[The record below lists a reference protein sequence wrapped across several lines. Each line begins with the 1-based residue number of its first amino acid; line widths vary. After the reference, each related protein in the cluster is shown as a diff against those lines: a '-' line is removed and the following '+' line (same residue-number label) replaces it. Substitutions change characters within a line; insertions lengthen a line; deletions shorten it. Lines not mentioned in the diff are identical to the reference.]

1 MNRNRRQ
8 ALKAALLLTS
18 PWLTAGRAI
27 RADESTSSAKTGQTV
42 VVIGAGMAGLAAAQR
57 LQAGGYKVIVVEGRH
72 RAGGRMWTDYSLGTA
87 VDLGAA
93 WIHGDAAS
101 NPLMKMVKQYDLSTT
116 ATDWDE
122 TWLYDHSYGELEDET
137 YDPIIRK
144 SEQIIERLYEEQS
157 TAPIGRSIA
166 DALAPILKR
175 LSGDPIVQRGV
186 RWWLSSQIEVEYA
199 ANFDQLSLKYWD
211 ADEAYNGYDV
221 IIKGGYQK
229 IVERMVQGLDIRY
242 GHVVRQIDIS
252 QSGSLVTTDQG
263 AIECG
268 QVVVTLPLGVLKQ
281 EKIKF
286 NPKLPDEKVASIERI
301 GMGVMNKVVLEF
313 KDRFWPEDA
322 HRLGLLKKSTDD
334 LTEFI
339 PMTPYTGKAVI
350 VGLTRGRHAR
360 SIEKMGNEDVIQA
373 ALSDLR
379 SMFGSRVPQNIA
391 GSVIT
396 RWHSDEFSGG
406 SYSHVSPGSSFSDHK
421 TLASP
426 IDNRI
431 FFAGEATHAR
441 YPGTVH
447 GAYLSGERAAKEIM
461 QSMSGG
467 NNTTE
472 TSDSNR

>member
-1 MNRNRRQ
+1 M
-8 ALKAALLLTS
+8 
-18 PWLTAGRAI
+18 
-27 RADESTSSAKTGQTV
+27 
-42 VVIGAGMAGLAAAQR
+42 
-57 LQAGGYKVIVVEGRH
+57 
-72 RAGGRMWTDYSLGTA
+72 
-87 VDLGAA
+87 
-93 WIHGDAAS
+93 
-101 NPLMKMVKQYDLSTT
+101 
-116 ATDWDE
+116 
-122 TWLYDHSYGELEDET
+122 
-137 YDPIIRK
+137 
-144 SEQIIERLYEEQS
+144 
-157 TAPIGRSIA
+157 
-166 DALAPILKR
+166 
-175 LSGDPIVQRGV
+175 
-186 RWWLSSQIEVEYA
+186 
-199 ANFDQLSLKYWD
+199 
-211 ADEAYNGYDV
+211 
-221 IIKGGYQK
+221 
-229 IVERMVQGLDIRY
+229 
-242 GHVVRQIDIS
+242 
-252 QSGSLVTTDQG
+252 
-263 AIECG
+263 
-268 QVVVTLPLGVLKQ
+268 VVTLPLGVLKQ

-421 TLASP
+421 TLASS

-461 QSMSGG
+461 QSMGGG

>member
-57 LQAGGYKVIVVEGRH
+57 LQAGGYNVIVVEGRH

-93 WIHGDAAS
+93 WIHGDAAR
-101 NPLMKMVKQYDLSTT
+101 NPLMKMVKQYDLLTK

-122 TWLYDHSYGELEDET
+122 TWLYDDSYGELEDET
-137 YDPIIRK
+137 YDTIIRK

-157 TAPIGRSIA
+157 TAPIGRSMA
-166 DALAPILKR
+166 DALAPILKG

-186 RWWLSSQIEVEYA
+186 RWWLASLIEVEYA
-199 ANFDQLSLKYWD
+199 ANFDQLSLKYWNV
-211 ADEAYNGYDV
+211 DEAYDGHDV

-229 IVERMVQGLDIRY
+229 IVERLVQGLDIRY

-263 AIECG
+263 VIECG
-268 QVVVTLPLGVLKQ
+268 QAVVTLPLGVLKQ
-281 EKIKF
+281 GKIKF

-322 HRLGLLKKSTDD
+322 SCLGLLKKSTDD
-334 LTEFI
+334 LTEFM

-350 VGLTRGRHAR
+350 VGFTRGRHAK
-360 SIEKMGNEDVIQA
+360 SIETMSNEDVIQA

-391 GSVIT
+391 GSVVT
-396 RWHSDEFSGG
+396 RWHSDEFSRG
-406 SYSHVSPGSSFSDHK
+406 SYSCISPGSSFSDYK
-421 TLASP
+421 MLARP

-431 FFAGEATHAR
+431 FFAGEATHAK
-441 YPGTVH
+441 YLGTVH
-447 GAYLSGERAAKEIM
+447 GAYLSGERAANEIM
-461 QSMSGG
+461 QSMGSG